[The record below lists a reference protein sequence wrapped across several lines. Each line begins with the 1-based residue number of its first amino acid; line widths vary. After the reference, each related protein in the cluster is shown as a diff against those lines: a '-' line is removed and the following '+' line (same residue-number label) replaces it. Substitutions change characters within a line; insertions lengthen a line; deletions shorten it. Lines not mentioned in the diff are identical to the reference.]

1 MSESLLKQNGL
12 QYNSTV
18 PCFTFALF
26 YSFMPYITDYFNMVY
41 QIATNRVSSEMDP
54 TPHHTMLSGYLDDC
68 LFIHAI
74 LSAASTGNGIW
85 TSGIVQCFS

>member
-1 MSESLLKQNGL
+1 MSKSLLKQNGL

-26 YSFMPYITDYFNMVY
+26 YPFMLYITTYFNVVD

-54 TPHHTMLSGYLDDC
+54 TTHHTVLRSYFDDC

-85 TSGIVQCFS
+85 TS